1 MEKFNVIFKN
11 KIHYGCTESQSL
23 NFKYISSVRNDNKI
37 SSWHVPSFV
46 HSKSYIS
53 GERLVL
59 HRHAGILYNK
69 WLCPNS
75 QVEYIYTV
83 IIANIFS
90 LIMRKLIA
98 LKYPE

>member
-1 MEKFNVIFKN
+1 MTI
-11 KIHYGCTESQSL
+11 
-23 NFKYISSVRNDNKI
+23 KYLLDMYQVL
-37 SSWHVPSFV
+37 FTL
-46 HSKSYIS
+46 SYIS

-98 LKYPE
+98 LKYPD